1 MLAHAYAREYARGA
15 AVATRGFRRCS
26 FLRHSAAVT
35 DVNLLAATP
44 TRGDFASGMRVAAR
58 SIGETTVGD
67 SQPARLSGLDQS
79 FLHFETAS
87 AYMHVALTA
96 VFEPGSLSIEDGG
109 IDFASIRSHIASRL
123 HLIPRYRQRLHYTP
137 VLRQPYWADDAEFD
151 LEYHVRHS
159 HLPTPGTDVQLKTL
173 VARLLERPLDRAR
186 PLWEATFIEG
196 LPGGRFAMVIK
207 VHHCLVDGIAGMDI
221 LAALFDP
228 APVTRIEPPRPWT
241 PVPPP
246 STVDLVA
253 DELRRR
259 GGGALALVQR
269 LPGIVAEG
277 GTEIGARVAHL
288 VGLLR
293 TGLGRVGDS
302 PFNRP
307 IGPHRRVEWVR
318 FDLEQVKAIRRK
330 LGGTVND
337 VVLAIVSGGLRR
349 AYGRTA
355 SEGPFRALLPVSTRA
370 SAERGETGNRVSAW
384 IADLPLDERDALARH
399 RRICATTDAL
409 RRNQEQQNTS
419 LLIET
424 AEWTPPIAIAMS
436 VRLIRQ
442 VRLFNL
448 IVTNIPGPAWPLYLL
463 DAPMVAGHPHVP
475 LFDHQ
480 GLGIALLSYAGQLSM
495 GMVADWDVVHD
506 LAQVADAMEAAFVEL
521 RDAAGVE
528 AAKPA
533 AGTADDCVS
542 VLTASAR

>member
-1 MLAHAYAREYARGA
+1 
-15 AVATRGFRRCS
+15 
-26 FLRHSAAVT
+26 
-35 DVNLLAATP
+35 
-44 TRGDFASGMRVAAR
+44 MRVAAR
-58 SIGETTVGD
+58 PEGEITVD
-67 SQPARLSGLDQS
+67 DARPARLSGLDQS
-79 FLHFETAS
+79 FLHFETPS

-96 VFEPGSLSIEDGG
+96 VFEPGSLSVEDGG

-137 VLRQPYWADDAEFD
+137 ILGQPYWADDAEFD

-159 HLPTPGTDVQLKTL
+159 HLPTPGTEVQLKTL

-228 APVTRIEPPRPWT
+228 APVTRIEPPRPWA

-246 STVDLVA
+246 SPATTVA

-269 LPGIVAEG
+269 LPGMVTG
-277 GTEIGARVAHL
+277 GGADIGTRLAHL
-288 VGLLR
+288 FGLLR

-318 FDLEQVKAIRRK
+318 FDLAQVKAIRRK

-337 VVLAIVSGGLRR
+337 VVLGIVSGGLRR
-349 AYGRTA
+349 AYGRA
-355 SEGPFRALLPVSTRA
+355 EGDGPFRALVPVSTRA
-370 SAERGETGNRVSAW
+370 GAERGETGNRVSAW
-384 IADLPLDERDALARH
+384 IADLPLDERDVLARH

-409 RRNQEQQNTS
+409 RRNQEEQNTS
-419 LLIET
+419 VLVET

-436 VRLIRQ
+436 VKLIRQ

-448 IVTNIPGPAWPLYLL
+448 IVTNVPGPAFPLYLL

-475 LFDHQ
+475 LFDGQ
-480 GLGIALLSYAGQLSM
+480 GLGIALLSYAGQLSL
-495 GMVADWDVVHD
+495 GLVADWDVVHD
-506 LAQVADAMEAAFVEL
+506 LAQVGDAMEEAFVEL
-521 RDAAGVE
+521 REAAGIEVE
-528 AAKPA
+528 AGGGA
-533 AGTADDCVS
+533 ARVVAADRI
-542 VLTASAR
+542 ASLGGGRS